1 MEEFTLEN
9 IQKLTRE
16 NSLWCKRV
24 EYIKES
30 ILKNAQEGYSKLCVN
45 VVDLEYDDLCKIRDY
60 LHKFNPEYNEYT
72 KELTFSW

>member
-9 IQKLTRE
+9 VRKLTRE
-16 NSLWCKRV
+16 SSFWYKKV

-45 VVDLEYDDLCKIRDY
+45 VNDLEYDDLCKIEDY
-60 LHKFNPEYNEYT
+60 LHEFNPDYDEYT
-72 KELTFSW
+72 KKLSFSW